1 MSRRRFLLP
10 PERTMR
16 TSRANA
22 TSGSRRCARRSRSL
36 RCKGIASR
44 TSSPEAGSIPKS
56 YRFLRCWQQRSRTSR
71 SSRPASETRR
81 VRRRNS
87 PAFATYPCLL
97 EHENAAYCTGVL
109 ERLHADGRLGAYW
122 WCWADYAADVCDE
135 RPSDRAPHERTF
147 GIVRSD
153 GSEKPVA
160 VALAA
165 FARQRRT
172 VVEPN
177 DMPMIGDHL
186 LLPDAADEYENALR
200 RVPEIRARTA

>member
-1 MSRRRFLLP
+1 
-10 PERTMR
+10 
-16 TSRANA
+16 
-22 TSGSRRCARRSRSL
+22 
-36 RCKGIASR
+36 
-44 TSSPEAGSIPKS
+44 
-56 YRFLRCWQQRSRTSR
+56 
-71 SSRPASETRR
+71 
-81 VRRRNS
+81 
-87 PAFATYPCLL
+87 
-97 EHENAAYCTGVL
+97 
-109 ERLHADGRLGAYW
+109 
-122 WCWADYAADVCDE
+122 
-135 RPSDRAPHERTF
+135 
-147 GIVRSD
+147 VRSD